1 MKYMNFTNKN
11 GQPIRNNTNNAIL
24 NTLGAMPMK
33 DGISDSTSN
42 FSINRHKYFNTFNT
56 NNQTHF
62 QYLHNK
68 FIGGNTDSSS
78 IISKNKSYAVSAI
91 SNYTVVKY
99 NESEVTENPAE
110 ADRYYSSVYGNDSKG
125 TGHARSML
133 DSEQAWSVGPNT
145 VGQWMTIDLG
155 SVKTVIGVTTQG
167 RVRSNQWVTS
177 YKLYYS
183 NNNTNFYVIDG
194 GKAFAGNTDN
204 NSKITNRL
212 NTRIKARYI
221 KFYVLT
227 WNNYISMRAGVVVS
241 VSSFPEDKKPT
252 SLVNTKNINIID
264 SALRRARGSV
274 SK

>member
-78 IISKNKSYAVSAI
+78 IISKNKSYAVS
-91 SNYTVVKY
+91 
-99 NESEVTENPAE
+99 
-110 ADRYYSSVYGNDSKG
+110 
-125 TGHARSML
+125 
-133 DSEQAWSVGPNT
+133 
-145 VGQWMTIDLG
+145 
-155 SVKTVIGVTTQG
+155 
-167 RVRSNQWVTS
+167 
-177 YKLYYS
+177 
-183 NNNTNFYVIDG
+183 
-194 GKAFAGNTDN
+194 
-204 NSKITNRL
+204 
-212 NTRIKARYI
+212 
-221 KFYVLT
+221 
-227 WNNYISMRAGVVVS
+227 